1 MMKFLLFIVLLSTT
15 VQAAVVRSIT
25 GNSSC
30 HPQVSLD
37 LASSQVAAVQETLPQ
52 GVFPENIS
60 NGGVPSFDEM
70 NHRYRISWAFLGDPP
85 DELQYAINGT
95 EDIAGVIM
103 GTSSFEGAQT
113 EIIGDSQLTIYCPPS
128 AARSIDNNHSC
139 APVVTLNLSF
149 PRGATII
156 FVKEV
161 LPAGLVPAS
170 ISDSGSF
177 NATISEIHW
186 ALSGTGITSKTV
198 SYTVTGVGG
207 TITGTISFDG
217 VQQPTTGSGGVT
229 VVCNTLIVT
238 LPLTATEGDG
248 VLAGAGDIY
257 IPTAATQNLIVN
269 LASND
274 TTELTVPPTVTIL
287 AGATSAQFDATVQD
301 DTEIDGPQTVSVT
314 ATNAAFPSA
323 SFQITILDNDGLGHP
338 LDIDHN
344 GRMDALTDG
353 VLIVRYLAGMRGA
366 ALVAGAVASDC
377 TSRCGA
383 GAIEVYLQAGIA
395 AAKFDVD
402 GNGVTDVNRDG
413 MLLLR
418 YLFGFRGANLTNNID
433 LAASPAC
440 QRCSPQAIESYLL
453 QLH

>member
-1 MMKFLLFIVLLSTT
+1 MKFLLFMVLLSTT
-15 VQAAVVRSIT
+15 AQAAVVRSIT

-30 HPQVSLD
+30 HPQVTLTGPFVSGQAID
-37 LASSQVAAVQETLPQ
+37 ETLPA
-52 GVFPENIS
+52 GVYPENIS
-60 NGGVPSFDEM
+60 DDGFPVFVGGTYKVRWVFLATGPAGIHYTVASEADLSGTITG
-70 NHRYRISWAFLGDPP
+70 ISSVSGVS
-85 DELQYAINGT
+85 T
-95 EDIAGVIM
+95 DI
-103 GTSSFEGAQT
+103 S
-113 EIIGDSQLTIYCPPS
+113 GDSQLTIFCPPS
-128 AARSIDNNHSC
+128 ATRTITPNNVC
-139 APVVTLNLSF
+139 APMVTLALSF
-149 PRGATII
+149 PRGATFI
-156 FVKEV
+156 FVEEV

-177 NATISEIHW
+177 IATTSEIHW
-186 ALSGTGITSKTV
+186 ALSGTGLTSKTV

-217 VQQPTTGSGGVT
+217 VQQPTTGAGAVT
-229 VVCNTLIVT
+229 IVCSTLIVT

-248 VLAGAGDIY
+248 VLAGSVY
-257 IPTAATQNLIVN
+257 IPAASGQNLIVN

-274 TTELTVPPTVTIL
+274 TTELIVPPTVTIL

-301 DTEIDGPQTVSVT
+301 DADIDGPQTVSVT
-314 ATNAAFPSA
+314 ATNAAYPSA

-344 GRMDALTDG
+344 GRLDALTDG

-383 GAIEVYLQAGIA
+383 GAIEVFLQAGIA
-395 AAKFDVD
+395 VAEFDVD

-413 MLLLR
+413 VLLLR
-418 YLFGFRGANLTNNID
+418 YLFGFHGTALTNNLD
-433 LAASPAC
+433 LAALPAC